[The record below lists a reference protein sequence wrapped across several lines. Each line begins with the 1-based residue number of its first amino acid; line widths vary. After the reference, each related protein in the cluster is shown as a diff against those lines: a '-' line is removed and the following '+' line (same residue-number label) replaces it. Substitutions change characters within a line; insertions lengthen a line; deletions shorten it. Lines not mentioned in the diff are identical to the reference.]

1 MFCVN
6 VMWWI
11 VLIVVAVIL
20 LLIIVV
26 IVASSSSYNKGDY
39 NDGGGTQIGGD
50 ESIPF
55 FAPANDKAGMWG
67 ERVTNYHLRP
77 LLRNDEYLLANL
89 LLPLRN
95 GHKTEIDCVLIS
107 RKGIFC
113 IETKNWVGHI
123 KGSDDDEVWIQ
134 EYDDPSMVDRHHDN
148 PVIQNEKHC
157 AILEKV
163 LNNRYPVDNIV
174 IFVDLD
180 YWDEIDSKYVYSI
193 NEFKNYYRELN
204 DDEINQEELKQIYQ
218 KLLRYVATEEEL
230 KQHRED
236 VKRRYN

>member
-1 MFCVN
+1 M
-6 VMWWI
+6 
-11 VLIVVAVIL
+11 
-20 LLIIVV
+20 
-26 IVASSSSYNKGDY
+26 
-39 NDGGGTQIGGD
+39 
-50 ESIPF
+50 
-55 FAPANDKAGMWG
+55 
-67 ERVTNYHLRP
+67 
-77 LLRNDEYLLANL
+77 ANL

-123 KGSDDDEVWIQ
+123 RGSDEDETWVQ
-134 EYDDPSMVDRHHDN
+134 EYDDEDMMNRYHTN
-148 PVIQNEKHC
+148 PVMQNEKHC
-157 AILEKV
+157 AILKRF
-163 LNNRYPVDNIV
+163 LNNRYPIDNIV
-174 IFVDLD
+174 IFVNLE
-180 YWDEIDSKYVYSI
+180 YWYEIHSKYVYSI

-204 DDEINQEELKQIYQ
+204 DDELTPEEIKQIYQ

>member
-1 MFCVN
+1 
-6 VMWWI
+6 MWWI

-50 ESIPF
+50 ENIPF

-89 LLPLRN
+89 LIPLRN
-95 GHKTEIDCVLIS
+95 GHKTEIDCVLVS

-123 KGSDDDEVWIQ
+123 HGSDEDEVWVQ
-134 EYDDPSMVDRHHDN
+134 EYDDPYMEDRHHTN
-148 PVIQNEKHC
+148 PVIQNENHC
-157 AILEKV
+157 SILERV

-230 KQHRED
+230 KKHRED